1 MCTPGSGKGPGDRT
15 RLLPWLHPPPR
26 GLEPEFRLGRLANPE
41 ESIVFVL
48 EFTLSCFSPVYRAS
62 QGLSVPF
69 NEIL

>member
-26 GLEPEFRLGRLANPE
+26 GLEPELRLGRLASPE

-48 EFTLSCFSPVYRAS
+48 EFTELFFP
-62 QGLSVPF
+62 SV
-69 NEIL
+69 